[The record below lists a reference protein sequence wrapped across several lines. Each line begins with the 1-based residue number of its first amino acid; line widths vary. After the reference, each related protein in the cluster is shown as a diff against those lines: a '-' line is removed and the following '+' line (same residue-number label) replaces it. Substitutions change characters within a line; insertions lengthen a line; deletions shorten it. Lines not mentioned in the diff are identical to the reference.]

1 MNSKKHK
8 ITKMSGEEDYFDE
21 LKLINSLERSG
32 ASDEAIHYI
41 VRNIKNELFDGIT
54 TKDIY
59 KKAFQLLKK
68 TSKPTAA
75 RYKLKKAILELG
87 PTGYNFEKFISK
99 LMQYQG
105 FTVQVGIILEG
116 HCVSH
121 EIDVLAKKD
130 NQVYIIECKFHSIQS
145 RKCDIKIPL
154 YIKSRFED
162 VKKAKMKYRAE
173 KDETYKGWI
182 ITNTRFTS
190 DAIQY
195 GNCSGLSLVSWD
207 SPRGSSLR
215 ERIDVSGLYP
225 ITSLTSL
232 TKREKQLLLEAN
244 VILVIDLCDNPDLLK
259 SIDLKNSKRNSVLKE
274 ANELCRRVI

>member
-68 TSKPTAA
+68 TSRPTAA

-105 FTVQVGIILEG
+105 V
-116 HCVSH
+116 
-121 EIDVLAKKD
+121 
-130 NQVYIIECKFHSIQS
+130 
-145 RKCDIKIPL
+145 
-154 YIKSRFED
+154 
-162 VKKAKMKYRAE
+162 
-173 KDETYKGWI
+173 
-182 ITNTRFTS
+182 TS
-190 DAIQY
+190 D
-195 GNCSGLSLVSWD
+195 
-207 SPRGSSLR
+207 
-215 ERIDVSGLYP
+215 
-225 ITSLTSL
+225 
-232 TKREKQLLLEAN
+232 
-244 VILVIDLCDNPDLLK
+244 
-259 SIDLKNSKRNSVLKE
+259 
-274 ANELCRRVI
+274 